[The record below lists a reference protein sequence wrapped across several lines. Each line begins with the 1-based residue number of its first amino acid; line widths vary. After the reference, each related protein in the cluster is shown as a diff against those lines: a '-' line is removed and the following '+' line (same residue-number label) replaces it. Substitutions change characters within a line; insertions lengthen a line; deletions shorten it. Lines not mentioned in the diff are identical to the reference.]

1 MGVLNSSRKVMK
13 WLIEKSYRMGQLHGE
28 MKKINDPRRQIL
40 VKKIS
45 LTEVEKREIDK
56 LFVTNYGKKIRYDWH
71 RLYQSYTGIFDEN
84 YFPEYLFS
92 SILEPKMNPMDYRY
106 VLDDKLLLSLFC
118 TGIDN
123 IRTPHAYCI
132 LSDGICFDERKNII
146 DLQSTNV
153 NWGGKTDVIIK
164 PAQDTSSGVGIE
176 MVKGKEAIITNLREK
191 TKKKGAYIVQERIV
205 QHDQLSKLYPESVNT
220 FRVITYIW
228 NGKVF
233 HMPLA
238 LRLGQGGS
246 YLDNAHAGGMFIG
259 VNNIGELNDVAF
271 TEFGD
276 RYLEHPDTHI
286 SFKGY
291 VLDFVPE
298 LIKKAKSLHLNA
310 PQLGIISWDLTV
322 DQNGKFVLIEANTRG
337 QSIWFPQMANGT
349 GAFGKN
355 TAEIL
360 RFIAKG

>member
-1 MGVLNSSRKVMK
+1 
-13 WLIEKSYRMGQLHGE
+13 
-28 MKKINDPRRQIL
+28 
-40 VKKIS
+40 
-45 LTEVEKREIDK
+45 
-56 LFVTNYGKKIRYDWH
+56 
-71 RLYQSYTGIFDEN
+71 
-84 YFPEYLFS
+84 
-92 SILEPKMNPMDYRY
+92 MNPMDYRY

-153 NWGGKTDVIIK
+153 NWGKTDVIIK

-191 TKKKGAYIVQERIV
+191 TKKKGAYLVQERIV

-298 LIKKAKSLHLNA
+298 LIKK
-310 PQLGIISWDLTV
+310 QRVYI
-322 DQNGKFVLIEANTRG
+322 
-337 QSIWFPQMANGT
+337 
-349 GAFGKN
+349 
-355 TAEIL
+355 
-360 RFIAKG
+360 

>member
-1 MGVLNSSRKVMK
+1 M
-13 WLIEKSYRMGQLHGE
+13 
-28 MKKINDPRRQIL
+28 
-40 VKKIS
+40 
-45 LTEVEKREIDK
+45 
-56 LFVTNYGKKIRYDWH
+56 
-71 RLYQSYTGIFDEN
+71 
-84 YFPEYLFS
+84 
-92 SILEPKMNPMDYRY
+92 
-106 VLDDKLLLSLFC
+106 
-118 TGIDN
+118 
-123 IRTPHAYCI
+123 
-132 LSDGICFDERKNII
+132 
-146 DLQSTNV
+146 
-153 NWGGKTDVIIK
+153 GGKTDVIIK